1 MKYLRLALASILAV
15 VFLAPSMSGAQ
26 VDRPK
31 ADGFETVMG
40 TGSTMAIACMKA
52 KGAMSESARGRFP
65 HNPEPGQYGIIGN
78 DGCDCQEREVE
89 KVFGTYVHDPW
100 TCQLTFYY
108 KRRPMPWE

>member
-1 MKYLRLALASILAV
+1 MPYLRLALASTLAV
-15 VFLAPSMSGAQ
+15 ACLAPSMSGAQ
-26 VDRPK
+26 IDRPQ

-40 TGSTMAIACMKA
+40 TGTTMANACHRTKMR
-52 KGAMSESARGRFP
+52 MSESARGRFSF
-65 HNPEPGQYGIIGN
+65 NPEPGQYGIIGD